1 MKQYILKQIGENEP
15 IGKYA
20 TKAEAVKEMENV
32 IECYNDTLDEENDET
47 ILTPFDFTLEV
58 VESKEVNETI
68 TTFDEARAF
77 LGCKPN
83 NDFTVSKKVLSGNC
97 VQLADVADL
106 VNDLNPNYI
115 KALSALNKLFTIAQ
129 AWNKEDDFVP
139 NFSNSMQDKWFPW
152 FVYDKGTAGF
162 VCASV
167 HNTTA
172 YADAYFRS
180 RLCFKT
186 STRARQFGEQ
196 FIDLWNQVLLFRQ
209 PSVSL

>member
-20 TKAEAVKEMENV
+20 TKAEAVEEMENV

-77 LGCKPN
+77 LGGKPN
-83 NDFTVSKKVLSGNC
+83 NDFTVSKKVLSGNR
-97 VQLADVADL
+97 VQLADVAEL
-106 VNDLNPNYI
+106 VKDLNPNHI

-129 AWNKEDDFVP
+129 AWNKADDFVP
-139 NFSNSMQDKWFPW
+139 DFSNSMQDKWFPW
-152 FVYDKGTAGF
+152 FVYDKGVAGF
-162 VCASV
+162 VYAAAS
-167 HNTTA
+167 NTATYTSA
-172 YADAYFRS
+172 HFGS

-186 STRARQFGEQ
+186 RNRAIQFGKQ
-196 FIDLWNQVLLFRQ
+196 FVDLYNEVFLLNK
-209 PSVSL
+209 

>member
-20 TKAEAVKEMENV
+20 TKAEAVEEMENV

-77 LGCKPN
+77 LGGKPN
-83 NDFTVSKKVLSGNC
+83 NDFTVSKKVLSGNR
-97 VQLADVADL
+97 VQLADVAEL
-106 VNDLNPNYI
+106 VKDLNPNHI

-129 AWNKEDDFVP
+129 AWNKADDFVP
-139 NFSNSMQDKWFPW
+139 DFSNSMQDKWFPW
-152 FVYDKGTAGF
+152 FVYDKGAAGF
-162 VCASV
+162 VFAGTYCTPSA
-167 HNTTA
+167 TLATIG
-172 YADAYFRS
+172 S

-186 STRARQFGEQ
+186 RNRAIQFGKQ
-196 FIDLWNQVLLFRQ
+196 FVDLYNDVFLLNK
-209 PSVSL
+209 